1 MGKDVKNPNS
11 INILVDELLEEIF
24 VRLPLKSI
32 LKSKTVSKRWR
43 SILESKKFVD
53 LRMSLQKSRKIL
65 AAYNC
70 DCREKPSLLPGSQL
84 KGDEE
89 ILYLHCDTT
98 RPSMTCDG
106 LVCIPEQY
114 GINVLNPW
122 TRQLGRFSYGTEQW
136 SSAFSL
142 GFGRDK
148 VTGRYKVVK
157 MEEIRL
163 RDWIDYG
170 SYRDP
175 VVECSVLDVET
186 GDWFYLSPFPYKIA
200 SGSESACVNGSI
212 YWLNNVGDG
221 YKILALDLHKEEFH
235 NVKMVPVELTTQET
249 QISNLENHLAI
260 SITYTCPQWK
270 LEIWRMD
277 KEEERRW
284 SKTYTIN
291 LAGKGVP
298 RDVLRRLFTPVAVSK
313 QGNLVF
319 HDNHKRLFKY
329 YPETHKIRFLSSQT
343 CVISPFLENLAPLPL
358 TSAIPFPRPRMTSE
372 SRSRCNRIKM
382 DVSQIFS

>member
-1 MGKDVKNPNS
+1 MGEDVENPNS
-11 INILVDELLEEIF
+11 INTLVDDLLEEIF

-32 LKSKTVSKRWR
+32 LISKTVSKRWR

-53 LRMSLQKSRKIL
+53 LRMSLQKSRKII
-65 AAYNC
+65 AVHNC
-70 DCREKPSLLPGSQL
+70 DCREKPRLLHGSQL

-89 ILYLHCDTT
+89 IVYIHCDAT
-98 RPSMTCDG
+98 RPLMTCDG

-122 TRQLGRFSYGTEQW
+122 TRQLGRFSYGTAQW
-136 SSAFSL
+136 SSSFSL

-148 VTGRYKVVK
+148 VTGSYKVVK
-157 MEEIRL
+157 MEEIRV
-163 RDWIDYG
+163 RH
-170 SYRDP
+170 RDP

-186 GDWFYLSPFPYKIA
+186 GVWWMLSPSPYKIA
-200 SGSESACVNGSI
+200 AGSRSVCVNGSI

-221 YKILALDLHKEEFH
+221 YKILPLDLHKEEFH
-235 NVKMVPVELTTQET
+235 NVTMVPVEHTTQET

-260 SITYTCPQWK
+260 TITYTNPQWK

-284 SKTYTIN
+284 SKSYSIS

-298 RDVLRRLFTPVAVSK
+298 WDILRRLFTPVAVSK

-329 YPETHKIRFLSSQT
+329 YPETDKIRFLSSDT
-343 CVISPFLENLAPLPL
+343 CVISPFLENLAPLAL
-358 TSAIPFPRPRMTSE
+358 TSDIAFPRPRMTSE
-372 SRSRCNRIKM
+372 SRSRCRLFFKPNQNGRI
-382 DVSQIFS
+382 